1 MDTSNE
7 RHAGVVPRLALAGL
21 LLATLFVGRTA
32 GARSAVGH
40 EGADRVS
47 AKAAGLPPTRLADL
61 LREARERNPSI
72 AAADARARAAAA
84 VPARVSALDEP
95 TLGWEA
101 WNFPGGV
108 RIGQA
113 DNNIFRLSQRLPFPG
128 KRRLAGEM
136 AERDADVARSDATA
150 ARLDVELEL
159 KTAFVAYWQA
169 HANAAIHARERE
181 ILERSARTAE
191 QRYATGE
198 VPQADVLR
206 SQLELGHAISR
217 VRTGDLAIEQARVR
231 INSLL
236 SRDPS
241 TPLGA
246 PEAPGHPRIGWT
258 APELASL
265 AFDLRPELA
274 GRDAAIGREEAGVAL
289 AEKGFWPDFEVS
301 VSRFV
306 NHDQPDGFGAMASV
320 TLPFV
325 QRGKVEAAVAEGN
338 ARIAAARAERRALE
352 DRIRRSIEDLL
363 LRARTDVLQHDVF
376 LDTHIPQAE
385 QALRVTESAWASG
398 AVDLMAYLDT
408 VRAIEQAHLEH
419 VATQAEFEIT
429 WAEIERT
436 VGRDLPRARGEELD
450 AGAAIEHARVTKL
463 PTEAAPGA
471 RSGRR
476 GRRRVGADS
485 PPVVAPARDALASAT
500 SAASAVREG
509 SRR

>member
-1 MDTSNE
+1 MDTSID
-7 RHAGVVPRLALAGL
+7 RRAAIARPLVAAGL
-21 LLATLFVGRTA
+21 LVAATFAHAPAL
-32 GARSAVGH
+32 ARSTGRPAATDATRARA
-40 EGADRVS
+40 AD
-47 AKAAGLPPTRLADL
+47 LPPARLPDL
-61 LREARERNPSI
+61 LREARDRNPSI

-84 VPARVSALDEP
+84 VPARVSALDDP

-108 RIGQA
+108 KVGQA

-150 ARLDVELEL
+150 SRLDVELEL

-169 HANAAIHARERE
+169 HANAGIYARERE
-181 ILERSARTAE
+181 ILERFARTAE

-206 SQLELGHAISR
+206 AQVELGHAISR
-217 VRTGDLAIEQARVR
+217 VRTGELAIEQARVR

-241 TPLGA
+241 TPLGP
-246 PEAPGHPRIGWT
+246 PEAPGHPRVGWT
-258 APELASL
+258 AAELAAL
-265 AFDLRPELA
+265 AFDARPELA
-274 GRDAAIGREEAGVAL
+274 GSDAAIGREEAGVAL

-325 QRGKVEAAVAEGN
+325 QRRKVEAAVAEGN
-338 ARIAAARAERRALE
+338 ARIAAARADRRALE

-376 LDTHIPQAE
+376 LDTHIPQGE
-385 QALRVTESAWASG
+385 QALRVTEAAWTAG
-398 AVDLMAYLDT
+398 AVDLMAFLDT

-419 VATQAEFEIT
+419 VATQAEFETT

-436 VGRDLPRARGEELD
+436 VGRDLPRVRGGELD
-450 AGAAIEHARVTKL
+450 AGTAIDHAR
-463 PTEAAPGA
+463 AAGLRAKRGGAASSLAGAKAGRAIPGREGLRAAANAVSSDSTSGEGA
-471 RSGRR
+471 R
-476 GRRRVGADS
+476 
-485 PPVVAPARDALASAT
+485 P
-500 SAASAVREG
+500 
-509 SRR
+509 

>member
-1 MDTSNE
+1 MDTSID
-7 RHAGVVPRLALAGL
+7 RRAAIAARIATGL
-21 LLATLFVGRTA
+21 ILLSATLPPGE
-32 GARSAVGH
+32 ARARAAHRAPGPAEAPSAP
-40 EGADRVS
+40 
-47 AKAAGLPPTRLADL
+47 AGLPSVRLADL

-72 AAADARARAAAA
+72 AAAEARARAAAA

-101 WNFPGGV
+101 WNFPDGV
-108 RIGQA
+108 KVGQA

-136 AERDADVARSDATA
+136 AERDADVARGEAVA
-150 ARLDVELEL
+150 ARLDVDLEL

-169 HANAAIHARERE
+169 HANASIYARERE
-181 ILERSARTAE
+181 ILERFARTAE

-206 SQLELGHAISR
+206 AQVELGHAISR

-231 INSLL
+231 INSLM
-236 SRDPS
+236 SRDPA
-241 TPLGA
+241 TPVGP
-246 PEAPGHPRIGWT
+246 PEPPGHPRVGWT
-258 APELASL
+258 AAELASL
-265 AFDLRPELA
+265 ALDARPELA
-274 GRDAAIGREEAGVAL
+274 ARDAAIGREEAGVAL
-289 AEKGFWPDFEVS
+289 AEKGFWPDFEVA

-325 QRGKVEAAVAEGN
+325 QRGKVEAAVAEAN
-338 ARIAAARAERRALE
+338 ARIAAARADRRALE

-385 QALRVTESAWASG
+385 QSLRVTEAAWVTG
-398 AVDLMAYLDT
+398 AVDLMAFLDT

-419 VATQAEFEIT
+419 VATQAEFETT

-436 VGRDLPRARGEELD
+436 VGRDLPRVPGEELD
-450 AGAAIEHARVTKL
+450 ADAAIAR
-463 PTEAAPGA
+463 A
-471 RSGRR
+471 R
-476 GRRRVGADS
+476 
-485 PPVVAPARDALASAT
+485 
-500 SAASAVREG
+500 AASAATAEARG
-509 SRR
+509 AAAKGGRP

>member
-1 MDTSNE
+1 MVTSDLDRN
-7 RHAGVVPRLALAGL
+7 RVAWRGAAVLALTAVLAFAAALAPDEAVAGPRRRGS
-21 LLATLFVGRTA
+21 ASA
-32 GARSAVGH
+32 GPAAAPARA
-40 EGADRVS
+40 AD
-47 AKAAGLPPTRLADL
+47 LPPTRLPDL
-61 LREARERNPSI
+61 LRQARERNPSI

-84 VPARVSALDEP
+84 VPARVSALDDP

-101 WNFPGGV
+101 WNFPDGV
-108 RIGQA
+108 KVGQA
-113 DNNIFRLSQRLPFPG
+113 DNNIFRLAQRLPFPG

-150 ARLDVELEL
+150 AALDVDLEL
-159 KTAFVAYWQA
+159 KTAFVAFWRA
-169 HANAAIHARERE
+169 HADAAIFARERE
-181 ILERSARTAE
+181 ILERFARTAE

-198 VPQADVLR
+198 IPQADVLR
-206 SQLELGHAISR
+206 AQVELGHAISR
-217 VRTGDLAIEQARVR
+217 VRTGGLAIEQARVR

-236 SRDPS
+236 SRDPA

-246 PEAPGHPRIGWT
+246 PEPPGHPGVGWT
-258 APELASL
+258 AAELTAL
-265 AFDLRPELA
+265 ALDSRPELA

-289 AEKGFWPDFEVS
+289 AEKGFFPDFEVA

-338 ARIAAARAERRALE
+338 ARIAAARADRRALE

-385 QALRVTESAWASG
+385 QALRVTEAAWASG
-398 AVDLMAYLDT
+398 AVDLMAFLDT

-419 VATQAEFEIT
+419 VATQAEFETT

-436 VGRDLPRARGEELD
+436 VGRDLPRVRGEGLD
-450 AGAAIEHARVTKL
+450 AGAAIDRVRTV
-463 PTEAAPGA
+463 AAVAENAAGP
-471 RSGRR
+471 GRR
-476 GRRRVGADS
+476 
-485 PPVVAPARDALASAT
+485 ALAAQ
-500 SAASAVREG
+500 G